1 MNARIKVLQLTVGLG
16 WGGAEK
22 LMADIAV
29 RLPSERYECHVV
41 SLKGEGP
48 VGDALRQAGV
58 RVVSLGGGSPWRV
71 FQRYRE
77 HVAREVPDIV
87 HSHLLKAN
95 LLGVL
100 FPGSHKILWHVHN
113 TSEQM
118 GPFWRFLE
126 GRLMGQSNGVIAVS
140 DAVGRDISRRFPSIR
155 QRLSVIPNGIDLS
168 RFSPLLPPEH
178 CEEKKR
184 WGLNSEG
191 PVLGYVGRLEE
202 KTKKLT
208 HLIESFAH
216 LKKSHPA
223 AVLLIVGDGPD
234 RKMMEAFVIR
244 KGLADA
250 VLFVGAQKNVENFYP
265 LMDVYVQ
272 PSISEGFGLSL
283 IEAMASSLPIVATK
297 TGGIPEVVVDGET
310 GILVPPKSP
319 LRFAKAMDD
328 LLSDPNLARRMGTYG
343 RKRVEKLFGFQEVLG
358 KIEALYHAVLSK
370 KQDWPG

>member
-22 LMADIAV
+22 LMADIA
-29 RLPSERYECHVV
+29 LGLSSERYDCHVV
-41 SLKGEGP
+41 SLKGDGP
-48 VGDALRQAGV
+48 VGDVLRQAGV

-71 FQRYRE
+71 FHRWRE
-77 HVAREVPDIV
+77 HVSRESPDIV

-100 FPGSHKILWHVHN
+100 LPGSHRVLWHIHN

-126 GRLMGQSNGVIAVS
+126 GRLMGRASGVIAVS
-140 DAVGRDISRRFPSIR
+140 DAVGRDISRRFPPMSER
-155 QRLSVIPNGIDLS
+155 VRVIPNGIDPS
-168 RFSPLLPPEH
+168 RFSTLLPPER

-184 WGLNSEG
+184 WGLASEG

-216 LKKSHPA
+216 LKKSNPTA
-223 AVLLIVGDGPD
+223 ILLIVGDGPD
-234 RKMMEAFVIR
+234 RKMMEAFIIR
-244 KGLADA
+244 KGLSDA

-297 TGGIPEVVVDGET
+297 TGGIPEIVVDGET
-310 GILVPPKSP
+310 GILVSP
-319 LRFAKAMDD
+319 GNSLVLARAIED
-328 LLSDPNLARRMGTYG
+328 LLSDRNLAWRMGNAG
-343 RKRVEKLFGFQEVLG
+343 RKRVEKLFGFQGVLG
-358 KIEALYHAVLSK
+358 KIEALYQSVLSK
-370 KQDWPG
+370 K